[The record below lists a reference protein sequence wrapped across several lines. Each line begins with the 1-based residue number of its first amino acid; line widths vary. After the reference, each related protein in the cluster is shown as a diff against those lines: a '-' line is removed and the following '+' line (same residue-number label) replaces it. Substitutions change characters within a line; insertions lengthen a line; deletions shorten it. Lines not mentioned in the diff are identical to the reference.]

1 MDLPTH
7 FMRAIN
13 YIQQLSQQVSIHVFM
28 EGNIQRLELETS
40 ANGEDVEGIQVIQGK
55 LLKITYEG
63 LVCALDQSS

>member
-1 MDLPTH
+1 
-7 FMRAIN
+7 
-13 YIQQLSQQVSIHVFM
+13 M